1 MPEVTDG
8 VHIPLRRRGS
18 RDRASYANR
27 PVGKG
32 AFLAGEKIA
41 LRVLLQPRM
50 WSHSMFLERNFI
62 AGVQHVFRDDWRA
75 TARRKLNEAFSVL
88 VAVAVAAARSS

>member
-1 MPEVTDG
+1 
-8 VHIPLRRRGS
+8 
-18 RDRASYANR
+18 
-27 PVGKG
+27 
-32 AFLAGEKIA
+32 
-41 LRVLLQPRM
+41 
-50 WSHSMFLERNFI
+50 MFLERNFI